1 MASTFSSSDSDSN
14 DTLLS
19 GNKSGSTKANSK
31 FIRVNKMARQ
41 KATDEAK
48 LKFVKQ
54 RFEDRPET
62 IPLTKQSNNITSS
75 LFSLPVEQKE
85 TNFNQE
91 NIDIEK
97 QKINKGKPKVKHLSN
112 SSTRRFSLSLSLGS
126 SLYPL
131 NSVLGESK
139 LTLSNISSSKSSR
152 KHLSVSMLSLRD
164 IVHRI
169 PRPTHS
175 SSRVSLNS
183 NESKPKKVSH
193 SSTNADDDDD
203 VVSIKVP
210 EYPSRTSM
218 YT

>member
-14 DTLLS
+14 DTHLS
-19 GNKSGSTKANSK
+19 GNKSGSTKAKSK
-31 FIRVNKMARQ
+31 FIKMNKMARQ

-62 IPLTKQSNNITSS
+62 ISLTKQSNNITSS

-112 SSTRRFSLSLSLGS
+112 SSTRRFSLSLCS

-203 VVSIKVP
+203 VVSIKVL